1 VLTIELTTLVG
12 RYIILRPPSIEDID
26 GLSIAARDGEIW
38 NNRFSQFPNLNEI
51 EKYIQE
57 MLDLSSKGSILPFI
71 TIHKS
76 SNTIV
81 GTTRYLN
88 IDYENHR
95 LEIGHTWIAK
105 SYRKTYVNTE
115 AKFLMLQYAFEK
127 LECIA
132 VEIRTDVLNTVSRQ
146 AIQRLGAK
154 QDGIL
159 RHHKIMKD
167 GRIRDTVC
175 YSIIKP
181 EWKQVKENLMKKLM
195 KYDKQ
200 KNKYYFL

>member
-1 VLTIELTTLVG
+1 MLTIEPTTLVG

-38 NNRFSQFPNLNEI
+38 NNRFSQFPNPNEI

-105 SYRKTYVNTE
+105 SWRKTYVNTE

-127 LECIA
+127 LACIA

-154 QDGIL
+154 EDGIL
-159 RHHKIMKD
+159 RHHKIMRN
-167 GRIRDTVC
+167 GMTRDTVC

-181 EWKQVKENLMKKLM
+181 EWNQVKENLMKKLM
-195 KYDKQ
+195 KYNKQDK
-200 KNKYYFL
+200 

>member
-1 VLTIELTTLVG
+1 VLIIEPTTLVG
-12 RYIILRPPSIEDID
+12 RYIILRPPSIEYID

-71 TIHKS
+71 TIHKA

-81 GTTRYLN
+81 GTTRYLD

-105 SYRKTYVNTE
+105 SWRKTYVNTE

-127 LECIA
+127 LACIS
-132 VEIRTDVLNTVSRQ
+132 VEVSTDVLNTVSRQ

-159 RHHKIMKD
+159 RHHKIMRD

-181 EWKQVKENLMKKLM
+181 EWKEVKKNLMKKLM
-195 KYDKQ
+195 KYNKQDK
-200 KNKYYFL
+200 

>member
-1 VLTIELTTLVG
+1 VLEKLEPVTLEG
-12 RYIILRPPSIEDID
+12 RYIILRPPSIDDID
-26 GLSIAARDGEIW
+26 GLSIAARDGKIW
-38 NNRFSQFPNLNEI
+38 NSRFSQFPNPNEI
-51 EKYIQE
+51 QKYIQE

-71 TIHKS
+71 TIHKA

-95 LEIGHTWIAK
+95 LEIGNTWIAK
-105 SYRKTYVNTE
+105 SWRKTYVNTE

-132 VEIRTDVLNTVSRQ
+132 VEIRTDVLNIVSRQ
-146 AIQRLGAK
+146 SIQRLGAK

-159 RHHKIMKD
+159 RHHKIMRD

-175 YSIIKP
+175 YSIIKS
-181 EWKQVKENLMKKLM
+181 EWKQVKENLMEKLC
-195 KYDKQ
+195 KYDDKQ
-200 KNKYYFL
+200 EK

>member
-1 VLTIELTTLVG
+1 VLTIEPTTLEG
-12 RYIILRPPSIEDID
+12 RYIVLRPPSIDDRD
-26 GLSIAARDGEIW
+26 GLSIAAIDGEIW

-57 MLDLSSKGSILPFI
+57 MLDLSSKGIILPFV
-71 TIHKS
+71 TIHKA

-105 SYRKTYVNTE
+105 SWRKTYVNTE

-127 LECIA
+127 LACIA

-159 RHHKIMKD
+159 RHHKIMRD

-175 YSIIKP
+175 YSIIKS
-181 EWKQVKENLMKKLM
+181 EWEQVKENLMKKLM
-195 KYDKQ
+195 KYNKQDK
-200 KNKYYFL
+200 

>member
-1 VLTIELTTLVG
+1 VLDRLEPITLEG
-12 RYIILRPPSIEDID
+12 KYIILRPPLLDDIES
-26 GLSIAARDGEIW
+26 LSKAARDGEVW
-38 NNRFSQFPNLNEI
+38 NSRFSQFPHPNEMQ
-51 EKYIQE
+51 KYIQGI
-57 MLDLSSKGSILPFI
+57 LDLSSKGLILPFI
-71 TIHKS
+71 TIDKT

-105 SYRKTYVNTE
+105 SWRKTYVNTE
-115 AKFLMLQYAFEK
+115 AKFLLLQYAFEK

-132 VEIRTDVLNTVSRQ
+132 VEIRTDILNTVSRK
-146 AIQRLGAK
+146 AIQRLSAK

-159 RHHKIMKD
+159 RHHKIMRD

-181 EWKQVKENLMKKLM
+181 EWKQVKANLIEKLC
-195 KYDKQ
+195 KYNNKDKQ
-200 KNKYYFL
+200 

>member
-1 VLTIELTTLVG
+1 
-12 RYIILRPPSIEDID
+12 
-26 GLSIAARDGEIW
+26 
-38 NNRFSQFPNLNEI
+38 
-51 EKYIQE
+51 
-57 MLDLSSKGSILPFI
+57 MLDLSSKGLILPLI
-71 TIHKS
+71 TIHKT

-105 SYRKTYVNTE
+105 SWRRTYVNTE

-132 VEIRTDVLNTVSRQ
+132 VEIRTDILNTVSRQ

-154 QDGIL
+154 QDGLL
-159 RHHKIMKD
+159 RHHKIMRD

-181 EWKQVKENLMKKLM
+181 EWKQVKANLIEKLF
-195 KYDKQ
+195 KHDNVKQ
-200 KNKYYFL
+200 

>member
-1 VLTIELTTLVG
+1 VLDRLEPITLEG
-12 RYIILRPPSIEDID
+12 KYIILRPPLLDDIE
-26 GLSIAARDGEIW
+26 GLSKAARDGEVW
-38 NNRFSQFPNLNEI
+38 NSRFSQFPHPNEMQ
-51 EKYIQE
+51 KYIQE
-57 MLDLSSKGSILPFI
+57 MLDLSSKGLILPFI
-71 TIHKS
+71 TIDKA

-105 SYRKTYVNTE
+105 SWRKTYVNTE

-127 LECIA
+127 LACIA

-154 QDGIL
+154 KDGVL
-159 RHHKIMKD
+159 RHHKIMRD

-181 EWKQVKENLMKKLM
+181 EWKQVKANLIEKLF
-195 KYDKQ
+195 KHDNDKQ
-200 KNKYYFL
+200 

>member
-1 VLTIELTTLVG
+1 MLKIEPITLEG
-12 RYIILRPPSIEDID
+12 RYIILRPPSIEDIE

-38 NNRFSQFPNLNEI
+38 NNRFSQFPNPNEI

-57 MLDLSSKGSILPFI
+57 MLDSSSKGSILPFI

-105 SYRKTYVNTE
+105 SWRKTYVNTE

-127 LECIA
+127 LACIA
-132 VEIRTDVLNTVSRQ
+132 VEIRTDVLNTVSRK

-159 RHHKIMKD
+159 RHHKIMRD

-181 EWKQVKENLMKKLM
+181 EWKQVKENLIKKLM
-195 KYDKQ
+195 KYNKQDK
-200 KNKYYFL
+200 

>member
-1 VLTIELTTLVG
+1 MLTIEPTTLEG
-12 RYIILRPPSIEDID
+12 RYIVLRPPSIDDRD
-26 GLSIAARDGEIW
+26 GLSIAAIDGEIW

-57 MLDLSSKGSILPFI
+57 MLDLSSKGSILPFV
-71 TIHKS
+71 TIRKA

-105 SYRKTYVNTE
+105 SWRKTYVNTE

-127 LECIA
+127 LACIA
-132 VEIRTDVLNTVSRQ
+132 VEIRTDVLNIVSRQ

-159 RHHKIMKD
+159 RHHKIMRD

-200 KNKYYFL
+200 DK

>member
-1 VLTIELTTLVG
+1 VLDRLEPITLEG
-12 RYIILRPPSIEDID
+12 KYIILRPPLLDDIE
-26 GLSIAARDGEIW
+26 GLFKAARDGEVW
-38 NNRFSQFPNLNEI
+38 NSRFSQFPHPNEMQ
-51 EKYIQE
+51 KYIQG
-57 MLDLSSKGSILPFI
+57 MLDLSSKGLILPFI
-71 TIHKS
+71 TIDKA

-105 SYRKTYVNTE
+105 SWRKTYVNTE

-127 LECIA
+127 LGCIA
-132 VEIRTDVLNTVSRQ
+132 VEIRTDILNTVSRQ

-154 QDGIL
+154 KDGVL
-159 RHHKIMKD
+159 RHHKIMRD

-181 EWKQVKENLMKKLM
+181 EWKQVKANLIEKLF
-195 KYDKQ
+195 KHDNDKQ
-200 KNKYYFL
+200 

>member
-1 VLTIELTTLVG
+1 VFEKIEPILLEG
-12 RYIILRPPSIEDID
+12 KYIILRPPSVDDIK
-26 GLSIAARDGEIW
+26 GLSIAAKDGEIW
-38 NNRFSQFPNLNEI
+38 NSPFSQFPHPNEMQ
-51 EKYIQE
+51 KYIQE
-57 MLDLSSKGSILPFI
+57 MLDLSSKGLILPFK
-71 TIHKS
+71 TIDKDS
-76 SNTIV
+76 MKIL

-105 SYRKTYVNTE
+105 SWRKTYVNTE

-127 LECIA
+127 LACIA

-159 RHHKIMKD
+159 RHHKIMRD

-181 EWKQVKENLMKKLM
+181 EWKQVKENLIEKLYM
-195 KYDKQ
+195 SNKQ
-200 KNKYYFL
+200 EK

>member
-1 VLTIELTTLVG
+1 MLEKIGPITLEG
-12 RYIILRPPSIEDID
+12 RYIILRPPSIDDIE

-38 NNRFSQFPNLNEI
+38 NTRFSQFPNPNEI
-51 EKYIQE
+51 PQYVQE
-57 MLDLSSKGSILPFI
+57 MLNLSSRGLILPFI
-71 TIHKS
+71 TIDKA

-95 LEIGHTWIAK
+95 IEIGHTWIAK
-105 SYRKTYVNTE
+105 SWRKTYVNTE

-132 VEIRTDVLNTVSRQ
+132 VEIRTDVLNIVSRQ

-159 RHHKIMKD
+159 RHHKIMRD

-181 EWKQVKENLMKKLM
+181 EWKRVKENLIEKLYM
-195 KYDKQ
+195 SDKQ
-200 KNKYYFL
+200 EN

>member
-1 VLTIELTTLVG
+1 MST
-12 RYIILRPPSIEDID
+12 
-26 GLSIAARDGEIW
+26 
-38 NNRFSQFPNLNEI
+38 
-51 EKYIQE
+51 YIQE
-57 MLDLSSKGSILPFI
+57 MLDLSSKGIILPFV
-71 TIHKS
+71 TVDKA

-105 SYRKTYVNTE
+105 PWRKTYVNTE

-127 LECIA
+127 LGCIA

-159 RHHKIMKD
+159 RYHKIMRD

-181 EWKQVKENLMKKLM
+181 EWKQVKENLMKKLF
-195 KYDKQ
+195 KY
-200 KNKYYFL
+200 NK

>member
-1 VLTIELTTLVG
+1 MLDRLEPITLEG
-12 RYIILRPPSIEDID
+12 KYIILRPPLLDDIE
-26 GLSIAARDGEIW
+26 GLSNAARDGEVW
-38 NNRFSQFPNLNEI
+38 NSHFSQFPHPNEMQ
-51 EKYIQE
+51 KYIQG
-57 MLDLSSKGSILPFI
+57 MLDLSSKGLILPFI
-71 TIHKS
+71 TIDKTF
-76 SNTIV
+76 NTIV

-105 SYRKTYVNTE
+105 SWRKTYVNTE

-132 VEIRTDVLNTVSRQ
+132 VEIRTDVLNIVSRQ

-159 RHHKIMKD
+159 RHHKIMRD

-181 EWKQVKENLMKKLM
+181 EWKQVKANLIEKLY
-195 KYDKQ
+195 KYNNNDKQ
-200 KNKYYFL
+200 

>member
-1 VLTIELTTLVG
+1 MLDRLEPITLEG
-12 RYIILRPPSIEDID
+12 KYIILRPPLLDDIE
-26 GLSIAARDGEIW
+26 GLSNAARDGEVW
-38 NNRFSQFPNLNEI
+38 NSHFSQFPHPNEMQ
-51 EKYIQE
+51 KYIQG
-57 MLDLSSKGSILPFI
+57 MLDLSSKGLILPFI
-71 TIHKS
+71 TIDKTF
-76 SNTIV
+76 NTIV

-105 SYRKTYVNTE
+105 SWRKTYVNTE

-132 VEIRTDVLNTVSRQ
+132 IEIRTDVLNIVSRQ

-159 RHHKIMKD
+159 RHHKIMRD

-181 EWKQVKENLMKKLM
+181 EWKQVKANLIEKLY
-195 KYDKQ
+195 KYNNNDKQ
-200 KNKYYFL
+200 

>member
-1 VLTIELTTLVG
+1 MLTIEPTTLVG
-12 RYIILRPPSIEDID
+12 RYVILRPPSIEDID

-38 NNRFSQFPNLNEI
+38 NNQFSQFPNLIKI

-105 SYRKTYVNTE
+105 SWRKTYVNTE

-127 LECIA
+127 LACIA

-200 KNKYYFL
+200 DK

>member
-1 VLTIELTTLVG
+1 MLTIEPTTLVG
-12 RYIILRPPSIEDID
+12 RYIILRPPSIEDIE

-38 NNRFSQFPNLNEI
+38 NNRFSQFPNLIEI

-71 TIHKS
+71 IIHKS

-105 SYRKTYVNTE
+105 SWRKTYVNTE

-127 LECIA
+127 LACIA
-132 VEIRTDVLNTVSRQ
+132 VEVRTDVLNTVSRQ

-159 RHHKIMKD
+159 RHHKIMRD

-175 YSIIKP
+175 YSITKP

-195 KYDKQ
+195 KYNKQDK
-200 KNKYYFL
+200 